1 MGQEIFTLHFS
12 SESDLFFT
20 RYMPKIEIARLYGSS
35 IFSCLGTS
43 MLFSIGVVKFYIP
56 EKEGPLVFTLSLA
69 FIVCGFF
76 DDSQCDWC
84 EMISHCIF
92 LFAFYDD

>member
-1 MGQEIFTLHFS
+1 
-12 SESDLFFT
+12 
-20 RYMPKIEIARLYGSS
+20 
-35 IFSCLGTS
+35 